1 MDRVVLPVGVDHPTL
16 INAFDNEENTMRRA
30 SLRLAAL
37 CATLILLLAACG
49 SDDPEAATDDAGS
62 ADTTGTTTDEGAADA
77 MDDGGEDHAHG
88 GNEPIDVS
96 DLDPAP
102 SLELDVRV
110 DEVGG
115 FNVHAVPADFELAP
129 EAASTEPVAGQGH
142 MHLYVDGEKVSRFYN
157 EWFHVGDLE
166 PGEHEFRVELSA
178 NDHSEL
184 AIDGV
189 LIDQTVTVT
198 QPEREAHSHSP
209 DPIDVGGLDPAP
221 SVEITVTDDPESGF
235 NLHAVPSN
243 YVLTPENVNGK
254 NIDGEGHMHI
264 YVDGEKLTR
273 LYGEWFH
280 LPDTFGPGDHEV
292 RVELSA
298 NNHAPLAIDGELV
311 AATATFTST
320 TEKIDDGDD
329 THDGDVTDGDHG
341 ADDDPTM
348 AESDHRVE
356 ITYADGAVVGGP
368 ATIEAATGDV
378 VTLVVSADV
387 DDEVHVHG
395 ADATTAVVAGETV
408 EVTFT
413 ADIPGQFE
421 IELEDLGQLLA
432 TLVTS

>member
-1 MDRVVLPVGVDHPTL
+1 
-16 INAFDNEENTMRRA
+16 MRRA

-62 ADTTGTTTDEGAADA
+62 ADTTGTTTDQGAADA

-88 GNEPIDVS
+88 DEPIDVS

-129 EAASTEPVAGQGH
+129 QAASTDPVAGQGH
-142 MHLYVDGEKVSRFYN
+142 LHLWVDGEKVSRFYN
-157 EWFHVGDLE
+157 QWLHVGDLE
-166 PGEHEFRVELSA
+166 PGDHEFRVELSA
-178 NDHSEL
+178 NNHSPL
-184 AIDGV
+184 AIGDTI
-189 LIDQTVTVT
+189 IDRSVTVT
-198 QPEREAHSHSP
+198 QPEREGHGHSS
-209 DPIDVGGLDPAP
+209 DPVDVSGSAPAP

-235 NLHAVPSN
+235 NLRAVPGN
-243 YVLTPENVNGK
+243 HTLTPENVNGK
-254 NIDGEGHMHI
+254 NIEGEGHMHI

-273 LYGEWFH
+273 LYGEWYH
-280 LPDTFGPGDHEV
+280 LPDTFGAGDHEV

-298 NNHAPLAIDGELV
+298 NDHSPLAIDGEIIE
-311 AATATFTST
+311 ATATFTST
-320 TEKIDDGDD
+320 TEMIADGDD

-387 DDEVHVHG
+387 DDEIHVHG
-395 ADATTAVVAGETV
+395 ADATAVVAAGETV

-413 ADIPGQFE
+413 AAIPGQFE